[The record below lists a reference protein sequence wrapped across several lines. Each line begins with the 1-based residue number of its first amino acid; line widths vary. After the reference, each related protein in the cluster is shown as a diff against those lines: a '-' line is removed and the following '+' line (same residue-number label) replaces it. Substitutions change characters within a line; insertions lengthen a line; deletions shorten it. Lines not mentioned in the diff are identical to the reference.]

1 MRSTSAK
8 SFFPASPITIRLRLS
23 SEQKS
28 FGGKQILP
36 LPLMYSTI
44 KNVAES
50 PPRSLSSLRLPFDS
64 SSSSSSAASSSIDSY
79 SSKGSTTTTRTRKQL
94 LLPPP
99 PPPPNIKIDNS
110 SRHARSQ
117 SFPVDV
123 PLKNDLFVPPPD
135 AHHAIKQKQ
144 KRKHKRERKTAAGAV
159 GGMVVGGLAFGP
171 VGVAVGAAVGGFTT
185 RQIAKKAEKRSQRRR
200 EQRSFR
206 DFATS
211 KAIQW
216 SLNGEA
222 AVFT

>member
-1 MRSTSAK
+1 MRPTTTTTTK
-8 SFFPASPITIRLRLS
+8 IKYFFPSSPITVRLRLS
-23 SEQKS
+23 SDQK
-28 FGGKQILP
+28 FFDGKQILP

-50 PPRSLSSLRLPFDS
+50 PPRSLSGLRLPLDS
-64 SSSSSSAASSSIDSY
+64 SSSEAASYSVDDY
-79 SSKGSTTTTRTRKQL
+79 SSNKAKSTRKRL
-94 LLPPP
+94 LLPPS
-99 PPPPNIKIDNS
+99 NIKTDNS
-110 SRHARSQ
+110 SRHARSK
-117 SFPVDV
+117 SIPIDV
-123 PLKNDLFVPPPD
+123 SLKNDFFVPSAD

-200 EQRSFR
+200 EQQSFR
-206 DFATS
+206 DFARS

-216 SLNGEA
+216 SLNGDA
-222 AVFT
+222 AVFA